1 MDLKVKMKKGGFYRN
16 ELWFSPAYQHLNNSS
31 RDLLQCLYTEI
42 NKVKVKGKWEDF
54 RNGELSFVESD
65 YRRLTG
71 RCKQTYLT
79 ARNQLIE
86 VGFIK
91 MTHRGGGGGRG
102 DRAMYR
108 VLFCNDVLIKHQR
121 WRRYPDEND
130 SPPSYRHPYNSPASP
145 CSRHWWQNRPML
157 CTAPPEYS
165 AQRKAHS

>member
-42 NKVKVKGKWEDF
+42 NKAQVKGKWKGF

-65 YRRLTG
+65 YKRLTG

-91 MTHRGGGGGRG
+91 MTHRGGACRG

-108 VLFCNDVLIKHQR
+108 VLIAKDVRKEHQR
-121 WRRYPDEND
+121 WRRYPEENWANEI
-130 SPPSYRHPYNSPASP
+130 PK
-145 CSRHWWQNRPML
+145 SRGITIGKTTQWKKGQTGR
-157 CTAPPEYS
+157 
-165 AQRKAHS
+165 